1 MMSSSS
7 WVAPRAERSSSQS
20 DRGVL
25 CLFPIIEKEAVSGML
40 DIKWIRMHQDQV
52 KEAAQNKGVE
62 CPLEELLELDEK
74 KRLLHQQVDQ
84 LRTERNRASAQI
96 AQVMTERKMGEAEA
110 LKDQVRGWNRTLTEY
125 QEGLAKLEERFKEL
139 MLTVPNLVSPE
150 TPLGA
155 TDQDNVVRK
164 VVGQPTSFEF
174 VPRDHMQIGEELDLF
189 DFPRGVKV
197 AGSRNYYLKGMGLY
211 LHRAVQQLALDLLS
225 DRGFTVM
232 DVPLMVREE
241 TLQNAAF
248 FPAGK
253 DQTYELQDENKWLV
267 GTSEGPLVSY
277 YAGEMIDLSKGPIQL
292 AAVSNCFRKEAGSA
306 GRDVRG
312 LYRVHQFAKVEQVIL
327 CENDPAIADQMLDQ
341 ITRNAE
347 DILDLLELPYRV
359 VAVCTGDMGAKN
371 YKQYDIETW
380 MPSRN
385 AYGETHSSSSLL
397 DFQARRSGLRYRDK
411 NGELRYCYTLNNTAV
426 ASPRIL
432 IPLLENHQ
440 QADGSIYLP
449 AALRPYMRGLT
460 VIPNK

>member
-1 MMSSSS
+1 
-7 WVAPRAERSSSQS
+7 
-20 DRGVL
+20 
-25 CLFPIIEKEAVSGML
+25 ML
-40 DIKWIRMHQDQV
+40 DMKWIRNHQDQV
-52 KEAAQNKGVE
+52 KEAAISKGVE
-62 CPLEELLELDEK
+62 CPLDELLEVDEK
-74 KRLLHQQVDQ
+74 KRFLHHEVDQ
-84 LRTERNRASAQI
+84 LRTERNRVSAQI
-96 AQVMTERKMGEAEA
+96 AQFIAQKKMGEAEN
-110 LKDQVRGWNRTLTEY
+110 LKDQVRGWNRTLMEY
-125 QEGLAKLEERFKEL
+125 EQELAKYEERFKEL

-150 TPLGA
+150 TPLG
-155 TDQDNVVRK
+155 TSDHDNVVLK
-164 VVGQPTSFEF
+164 VVGQPTVFEF
-174 VPRDHMQIGEELDLF
+174 EPRDHMQIGEELDMF

-225 DRGFTVM
+225 DRGFTLM

-241 TLQNAAF
+241 TLVNAAF

-277 YAGEMIDLSKGPIQL
+277 YANEIVDISEGPIQL

-312 LYRVHQFAKVEQVIL
+312 LYRVHQFAKVEQVVL
-327 CENDPAIADQMLDQ
+327 CENDPAIADQLLNQ

-347 DILDLLELPYRV
+347 DILDLLELPYRI

-397 DFQARRSGLRYRDK
+397 DFQSRRSGLRYRDK
-411 NGELRYCYTLNNTAV
+411 GGELRYCYTLNNTAV
-426 ASPRIL
+426 ATPRIL

-440 QADGSIYLP
+440 QADGSINIP
-449 AALRPYMRGLT
+449 PALRPYMRGLA
-460 VIPNK
+460 VIPGK